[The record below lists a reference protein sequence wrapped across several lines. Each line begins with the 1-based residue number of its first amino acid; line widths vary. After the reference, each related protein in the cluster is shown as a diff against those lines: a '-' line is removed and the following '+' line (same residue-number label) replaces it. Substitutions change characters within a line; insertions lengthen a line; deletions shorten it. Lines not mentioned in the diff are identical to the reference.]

1 MNILLESLNKI
12 LLESYS
18 DKVDL
23 IKRFLDKNFM
33 RASIIQNGKTYN
45 IFVLLN
51 NYTPTDKSLWK
62 QDVIDILDNN
72 FHKIIKDKKE
82 RDSFFNQIVNDWY
95 FKRISSYGSLSNY
108 SF

>member
-1 MNILLESLNKI
+1 MNLLLESLHNV

-23 IKRFLDKNFM
+23 VKRFLDKNFM
-33 RASIIQNGKTYN
+33 RANIMKNGKTYN

-51 NYTPTDKSLWK
+51 NHMPTDKSLWK

-72 FHKIIKDKKE
+72 FHKIISDKKE
-82 RDSFFNQIVNDWY
+82 RDSFFNQIVTDWY